1 MPSDPTLV
9 GAPEPPDPP
18 GGPGSPASTGG
29 PGSTG
34 GTDAT
39 EAGGPFSVHLA
50 NFEGPFDLLLSLIAR
65 HTLDITE
72 VALGQV
78 TDEFIAAVRQAE
90 SSGAPWAL
98 GQISEFLVVAATL
111 LDLKAAR
118 LLPGSEVE
126 DAEDLEM
133 LEARDLLFARLLQYR
148 AFKEVA
154 ASLGERLAGQARQLP
169 RAAALEPQLAA
180 LLPELVLAIGPG
192 ELAVLA
198 AHALAPKAVPTVD
211 LGHLHSPSVSVR
223 EQAAVL
229 VERLRRGSGMSFRA
243 LVADAG
249 EPIVVVVRFLAVLE
263 LFREGVVS
271 FDQAEPL
278 GELTVRWT
286 GGQDATVEV
295 TDDYDEGATP

>member
-1 MPSDPTLV
+1 MPSDPTLDT
-9 GAPEPPDPP
+9 APEP
-18 GGPGSPASTGG
+18 GGAAGEPVA
-29 PGSTG
+29 
-34 GTDAT
+34 A

-72 VALGQV
+72 VALAQV

-118 LLPGSEVE
+118 LLPGSDVE

-154 ASLGERLAGQARQLP
+154 ASLGERLTGQSRQIP
-169 RAAALEPQLAA
+169 RAVGLEPQLAA

-211 LGHLHSPSVSVR
+211 LGHLHAPSVSVR

-229 VERLRRGSGMSFRA
+229 VERLRRGSRLSFRT
-243 LVADAG
+243 LVSDADST
-249 EPIVVVVRFLAVLE
+249 IVVVVRFLAVLE
-263 LFREGVVS
+263 LFREGAVA
-271 FDQAEPL
+271 FDQVEPL

-286 GGQDATVEV
+286 GGDDETVEV
-295 TDDYDEGATP
+295 TDDYDEGATDE

>member
-1 MPSDPTLV
+1 MPSELTGV
-9 GAPEPPDPP
+9 GQAPEQ
-18 GGPGSPASTGG
+18 GPASAALPTSAEVE
-29 PGSTG
+29 PS
-34 GTDAT
+34 A
-39 EAGGPFSVHLA
+39 AGPFSVHLS

-72 VALGQV
+72 VALAQI
-78 TDEFIAAVRQAE
+78 TDEFIAAVRAAE
-90 SSGAPWAL
+90 KSGAPWAL
-98 GQISEFLVVAATL
+98 SQISEFLVVAATL

-118 LLPGSEVE
+118 LLPGSDVE

-154 ASLGERLAGQARQLP
+154 ASLGERLAGQARQVP
-169 RAAALEPQLAA
+169 RAVTLEPQLMA

-198 AHALAPKAVPTVD
+198 AHALAPKAVPSVD

-223 EQAAVL
+223 EQAAML

-243 LVADAG
+243 LVADADST
-249 EPIVVVVRFLAVLE
+249 IVVVVRFLAVLE
-263 LFREGVVS
+263 LFREGVVA
-271 FDQAEPL
+271 FDQVEPL

-286 GGQDATVEV
+286 GDEAGTVEV
-295 TDDYDEGATP
+295 TDDYGEGAPSE